1 VGFTFA
7 VRGSV
12 SLTARLVIASGLAL
26 VGCGAALLYSIL
38 RGEIADQRATLS
50 EQLREEMIF
59 ALPAM
64 SGPAVVGDYSVI
76 EQMVKARARQPIVA
90 RFAWTDNSGHPVAA
104 LGPEIRSEAPRWF
117 VDRLHLPALED
128 SQPVIVGGEKY
139 GTVSLHLN
147 PALSVNKLWRGFW
160 EKLGILLLGTGLS
173 LGVTLG
179 VLRSGVQPLRD
190 LAASARRFGQ
200 GDYAVRISAE
210 GPPETAQCIQAFNSM
225 AGNIESLVESLRRS
239 EQKNRLLALQVEQS
253 SDAIFS
259 HDQNGVVTSWN
270 RGAALLFGYN
280 AADAVGQP
288 LRELDLWAG
297 RGAHVDATGAIVQRA
312 TPTSFETCAKTRG
325 GQLIEVSV
333 AATPFRDEA
342 GRPMGELTIVRDIS
356 ALKQKEA
363 AAEAANR
370 AKSEFLATMSHEIR
384 TPMNGVIGMT
394 ALLLDT
400 QLTREQRDYA
410 ETVHRSGEAL
420 LAIINDIL
428 DFSKIEAGRLELE
441 PVPFALRETLGETI
455 KTLASLAHAKSLEL
469 AYEIRPSV
477 PDDLVGD
484 TGRIGQILVNL
495 VGNAI
500 KFTEQGEVAVHVDAE
515 GVTAESVTLRV
526 AVQDTGIG
534 IEADKSRLIF
544 DAFAQADASTT
555 RRFGGT
561 GLGLAICRRLVERM
575 GGRIWVDSEIGR
587 GSTFHFT
594 LLLARAR
601 VPVPKRVAA
610 PSQSLQGL
618 PVLAADDNA
627 TNRRLLEA
635 TLSAWGVVPTI
646 VDSGRAALVEL
657 ERARAIGN
665 PFRLVLLDAR
675 MPDLDGFAVAERIR
689 EEPAL
694 GGVTVMLL
702 TSDVMSGDLARC
714 RTLGVARHLVKP
726 FTPSELLH
734 AVLLALGRSV
744 EPATPLAIAGPDAS
758 TRRLHVLVAEDNA
771 VNQRVIVRLLEKMGH
786 IPIVTYN
793 GQEAVE
799 AYESRPFDV
808 ALMDVQM
815 PVMDGLAATKAIRE
829 SEARNPG
836 RRRLP
841 IMALTAYA
849 MRGDRE
855 RCLAAGMDDYL
866 TKPVKPDEL
875 SAALSRLLDADGRG
889 ATPGRSASTRAETT
903 PARAQAASG
912 PSERTSPE
920 RREDS
925 PARREGASD
934 RGDDS
939 SIRREDDLVVQGEV
953 APEAGFDFTAAL
965 NYVGGDRALLDEL
978 LGIFVED
985 APVRMDAIRK
995 AIVAGEAPELTRE
1008 AHTLKGSLK
1017 VIGAITAAGL
1027 AQGLEAVAR
1036 DGNMSEADK
1045 LSSALEREMD
1055 RLMQSLLAAK
1065 RG

>member
-1 VGFTFA
+1 MSFTLA
-7 VRGSV
+7 GLGRGNF
-12 SLTARLVIASGLAL
+12 SLTVRLVVGSSLAL
-26 VGCGAALLYSIL
+26 IGCAAALLYSIL

-50 EQLREEMIF
+50 EQLREEMTF

-76 EQMVKARARQPIVA
+76 EQMVEARARQLTIA
-90 RFAWTDNSGHPVAA
+90 RFAWTDNAGHPVAA
-104 LGPEIRSEAPRWF
+104 LGPQIRSEAPGWF
-117 VDRLHLPALED
+117 VDRLHLPTLED

-139 GTVSLHLN
+139 GTVSLRLN

-173 LGVTLG
+173 LGVTL
-179 VLRSGVQPLRD
+179 VILRSGVQPLRD

-225 AGNIESLVESLRRS
+225 AENIESLLASLRLS
-239 EQKNRLLALQVEQS
+239 EEKNRLLALQVEQS

-259 HDQNGVVTSWN
+259 HDQSGIITSWN
-270 RGAALLFGYN
+270 RGATRLYGYS
-280 AADAVGQP
+280 AAEAIGRP
-288 LRELDLWAG
+288 LRELDLWGG
-297 RGAHVDATGAIVQRA
+297 RGAHVAAAGAIAQRA
-312 TPTSFETCAKTRG
+312 VPASFETCAKTKG
-325 GQLIEVSV
+325 GLLVEVSV
-333 AATPFRDEA
+333 VATPFRNEA

-400 QLTREQRDYA
+400 ELTREQRDYA

-441 PVPFALRETLGETI
+441 PVPFALRETLGETV

-500 KFTEQGEVAVHVDAE
+500 KFTEQGEVAVRVDAE
-515 GVTAESVTLRV
+515 AVTAESVTLRV

-534 IEADKSRLIF
+534 IAPDKSRLIF

-575 GGRIWVDSEIGR
+575 GGRIWLDSELGR

-594 LLLARAR
+594 LVLERAR

-610 PSQSLQGL
+610 PSHALQGL

-635 TLSAWGVVPTI
+635 MLTAWGAIPTI
-646 VDSGRAALVEL
+646 VEDGRTALAEL
-657 ERARAIGN
+657 ERAHGAGRT
-665 PFRLVLLDAR
+665 FELVLLDAR

-689 EEPAL
+689 HEPAL
-694 GGVTVMLL
+694 AGVTVMLL

-726 FTPSELLH
+726 FTPSELLS
-734 AVLLALGRSV
+734 AVLLALGQSID
-744 EPATPLAIAGPDAS
+744 PTTPFVPVGRDAS
-758 TRRLHVLVAEDNA
+758 ARRLHVLVAEDNA

-786 IPIVTYN
+786 IPIVTVN

-829 SEARNPG
+829 SEARHPG
-836 RRRLP
+836 RRRLR

-866 TKPVKPDEL
+866 TKPVKPEEL
-875 SAALSRLLDADGRG
+875 SAALNRLLDDGG
-889 ATPGRSASTRAETT
+889 ATANSGTTPGQSSGASAPSANALPDPSASV
-903 PARAQAASG
+903 Q
-912 PSERTSPE
+912 SEDAPG
-920 RREDS
+920 
-925 PARREGASD
+925 RREGAPAAP
-934 RGDDS
+934 G
-939 SIRREDDLVVQGEV
+939 GA
-953 APEAGFDFTAAL
+953 APEAGFDLTAAL
-965 NYVGGDRALLDEL
+965 HYVGGDRALLDEL

-995 AIVAGEAPELTRE
+995 AIAGGEATELTRE
-1008 AHTLKGSLK
+1008 AHTLKGALK
-1017 VIGAITAAGL
+1017 VIGATTAAGL
-1027 AQGLEAVAR
+1027 AQGLEVLAR
-1036 DGNMSEADK
+1036 DGNISEADK
-1045 LSSALEREMD
+1045 LSTALEREMD
-1055 RLMQSLLAAK
+1055 RLMQSLLASK
-1065 RG
+1065 RS

>member
-1 VGFTFA
+1 VSFTLA
-7 VRGSV
+7 GLGRGSV
-12 SLTARLVIASGLAL
+12 SLTVRLVVGSGLAL
-26 VGCGAALLYSIL
+26 IGCGAALLYSIL
-38 RGEIADQRATLS
+38 RGEIADQRVTLS
-50 EQLREEMIF
+50 EQLREEMTF

-76 EQMVKARARQPIVA
+76 EQMVKARARQLTIA

-104 LGPEIRSEAPRWF
+104 LGPEIPSQAPRWF
-117 VDRLHLPALED
+117 VDRLHLPTLED

-139 GTVSLHLN
+139 GTVSLRLN
-147 PALSVNKLWRGFW
+147 PALSINKLWRGFW

-173 LGVTLG
+173 LAVTL
-179 VLRSGVQPLRD
+179 VILRSGVQPLRD

-225 AGNIESLVESLRRS
+225 AENIESLLASLRLS
-239 EQKNRLLALQVEQS
+239 EEKNRLLALQVEQS

-259 HDQNGVVTSWN
+259 HDQSGIITSWN
-270 RGAALLFGYN
+270 RGATRLYGYS
-280 AADAVGQP
+280 AAEAIGRP
-288 LRELDLWAG
+288 LRELDLWGG
-297 RGAHVDATGAIVQRA
+297 RGAHVEAPGVIAQRA
-312 TPTSFETCAKTRG
+312 VPASFETCAKTRG
-325 GQLIEVSV
+325 GLLIEVSV
-333 AATPFRDEA
+333 VATPFRNEA

-400 QLTREQRDYA
+400 ELTREQRDYA

-441 PVPFALRETLGETI
+441 PVPFALRETLGETV

-469 AYEIRPSV
+469 AYEIRPNV

-500 KFTEQGEVAVHVDAE
+500 KFTEQGEVAVRVDAE
-515 GVTAESVTLRV
+515 AVTAESVTLRV

-534 IEADKSRLIF
+534 IAPDKSRLIF

-575 GGRIWVDSEIGR
+575 GGRIWLDSELGR

-594 LLLARAR
+594 LVLERAR

-610 PSQSLQGL
+610 PSHALQGL

-635 TLSAWGVVPTI
+635 MLTAWGATPTI
-646 VDSGRAALVEL
+646 VEDGRTALAEL
-657 ERARAIGN
+657 ERARGAGRT
-665 PFRLVLLDAR
+665 FELVLLDAR
-675 MPDLDGFAVAERIR
+675 MPDLDGFVVAERIR
-689 EEPAL
+689 QEPAL
-694 GGVTVMLL
+694 AGVTVMLL

-726 FTPSELLH
+726 FTPSELLS
-734 AVLLALGRSV
+734 AVLLALGQSID
-744 EPATPLAIAGPDAS
+744 PTTPLVPVGRDAS
-758 TRRLHVLVAEDNA
+758 ARRLHVLVAEDNA

-786 IPIVTYN
+786 IPIVTVN

-829 SEARNPG
+829 SEARHPG
-836 RRRLP
+836 RRRLR

-866 TKPVKPDEL
+866 TKPVKPEEL
-875 SAALSRLLDADGRG
+875 SAALNRLLDDGG
-889 ATPGRSASTRAETT
+889 ATANSGTTPGQRSGASARSANDLPDPS
-903 PARAQAASG
+903 ASG
-912 PSERTSPE
+912 QSEDAPG
-920 RREDS
+920 
-925 PARREGASD
+925 RREGAPA
-934 RGDDS
+934 
-939 SIRREDDLVVQGEV
+939 
-953 APEAGFDFTAAL
+953 APEAGFDLTAAL
-965 NYVGGDRALLDEL
+965 HYVGGDRALLDEL

-995 AIVAGEAPELTRE
+995 AIAGGEATELTRE
-1008 AHTLKGSLK
+1008 AHTLKGALK
-1017 VIGAITAAGL
+1017 VIGATTAAGL
-1027 AQGLEAVAR
+1027 AQGLEVLAR
-1036 DGNMSEADK
+1036 DGNISEADK
-1045 LSSALEREMD
+1045 LSTALEREMD
-1055 RLMQSLLAAK
+1055 RLMQSLLASK
-1065 RG
+1065 RS